1 MVVEKRVRRMH
12 LCADDTET
20 KMAFKNHKGLS
31 YREQRQENSLRNLR
45 NSTEQKATVS
55 NLLEQFPTQE
65 IV

>member
-1 MVVEKRVRRMH
+1 MH